1 MQVFSTFVTSPNC
14 RHLSSW
20 EQGNSEPR
28 KHGTWNPPDLEARSW
43 GRRICSQ
50 GLPTLTLLIK
60 AKSSVSCSRP
70 PAPTEGAFGT
80 GGSSRQPK
88 AGTGP
93 PDPSLDGP
101 RAAVVIHC
109 KEVHHHSG
117 AVVPLQQWP
126 GSPALPRQLQVCN
139 PSRLLAS
146 PGHWSLAYSR
156 EGHPPISR
164 ALPSQ
169 PLVVT
174 SAKGLSQRSHWRPM
188 TPGLHGH
195 WPSSGSQTRDREPV
209 G

>member
-1 MQVFSTFVTSPNC
+1 MSQESM
-14 RHLSSW
+14 
-20 EQGNSEPR
+20 G
-28 KHGTWNPPDLEARSW
+28 HGIPQTWRPEVGGHRT
-43 GRRICSQ
+43 CSQ

-60 AKSSVSCSRP
+60 AKSSVSSSRP

-117 AVVPLQQWP
+117 AAVPLQRWP

-146 PGHWSLAYSR
+146 PGHWSLAYR